1 MENADLDI
9 ETKVGYLRSVGGCSG
24 TSGRVDL
31 PNQAREGEDVDR
43 ADAGRAH
50 GIGPS
55 SFQASGPGSEA
66 RSVCLYLF
74 MPADMIVFI

>member
-43 ADAGRAH
+43 ADTGRAH

-55 SFQASGPGSEA
+55 SFRPRLGSSE
-66 RSVCLYLF
+66 R
-74 MPADMIVFI
+74 VFILVYAS